1 MEISKNKNID
11 SKKNYLDEINFDS
24 LPEHIAII
32 MDGNGRWAKKRLL
45 PRTAGHK
52 EGVKRV
58 MEIVEECG
66 NLGIK
71 HLTLYAFSTEN
82 WSRPKKE
89 IDYLMKLLVKFI
101 KNKLE
106 EINRNNVKLNILG
119 DLNKFDKDITRQMD
133 YATEL
138 TKNNSKLILNIALNY
153 GGRNEIVRATKLICD
168 KVIDNEISIDDI
180 NEESFK
186 EYLYTVSQPDP
197 DIVIRTSGE
206 KRLSNFLNY
215 QVAYSEFFFIDV
227 NWPDF
232 NTNNL
237 YKVIYDF
244 QQRNRRFGS
253 I

>member
-1 MEISKNKNID
+1 MNVKN
-11 SKKNYLDEINFDS
+11 NYLDKINFDN
-24 LPEHIAII
+24 LPKHIAII
-32 MDGNGRWAKKRLL
+32 MDGNGRWAEKRFL
-45 PRTAGHK
+45 PRTSGHK

-58 MEIVEECG
+58 MDTVEECG

-71 HLTLYAFSTEN
+71 YLTLYAFSTEN

-106 EINRNNVKLNILG
+106 EIHKNNVKLNILG
-119 DLNKFDKDITRQMD
+119 DLNRFDKNIIKEVE
-133 YATEL
+133 YAVEL

-153 GGRNEIVRATKLICD
+153 GGRDEIVRATKRICND
-168 KVIDNEISIDDI
+168 IINNNISIEEI
-180 NEESFK
+180 NEEYFK
-186 EYLYTVSQPDP
+186 RYLYTENQSDP

-215 QVAYSEFFFIDV
+215 QIAYSEFFFLDI

-232 NTNNL
+232 HKNSL
-237 YKVIYDF
+237 HKVIFDY
-244 QQRNRRFGS
+244 QQRNRRFGN